1 VWALRPVKR
10 LEQASLLPP
19 EAMSAPRWGLPS
31 ASASP
36 VQQQRE
42 AAVLASRWE
51 RPSVLDAAV
60 VPQQVVVAVAR
71 QQAVAAQVSDAAVV
85 PQQGAAA
92 ESDAAEGPLQEAA
105 VELGAVVEQPPE
117 VAAAVLDAGVAPQP
131 AAVEVSDAAAVL
143 QQEAA
148 VAALDAA
155 VPRLAVRAES
165 AASQPAAGPSVAASV
180 FRQGRAL
187 PSLARRR
194 AARSVHAMRMSQAA
208 SRSERSWQAA
218 RGEGLS

>member
-1 VWALRPVKR
+1 
-10 LEQASLLPP
+10 
-19 EAMSAPRWGLPS
+19 
-31 ASASP
+31 
-36 VQQQRE
+36 
-42 AAVLASRWE
+42 
-51 RPSVLDAAV
+51 
-60 VPQQVVVAVAR
+60 VAR
-71 QQAVAAQVSDAAVV
+71 QLAVAAQVSDAAVV

-92 ESDAAEGPLQEAA
+92 ESGAAEGPLQEAA
-105 VELGAVVEQPPE
+105 VELGAVEQPSE
-117 VAAAVLDAGVAPQP
+117 EAAVVLGAGVAPRP
-131 AAVEVSDAAAVL
+131 AAVEVSDAEVAPRR
-143 QQEAA
+143 A
-148 VAALDAA
+148 VAVLDAA
-155 VPRLAVRAES
+155 VPRLVVRAES